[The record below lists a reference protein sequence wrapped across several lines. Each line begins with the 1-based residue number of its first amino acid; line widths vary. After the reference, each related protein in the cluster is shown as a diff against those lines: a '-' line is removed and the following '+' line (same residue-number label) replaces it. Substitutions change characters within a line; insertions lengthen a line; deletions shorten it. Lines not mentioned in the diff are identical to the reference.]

1 MRFVCLIL
9 LTAILSLCGCQT
21 PNTTNNYLTSKEL
34 SDLHKEIRWMP
45 IDTYSTSWDREKEAE
60 DWYKS
65 LTIEQKVIVN
75 NNTRPPRYE
84 IIGIELDKHS
94 ANYGEFKYGYV
105 GGTDLEDLMRKYR
118 PIFEPGFDWDVYEK
132 EQYQKWYDSLKIER
146 QIFIAHELIKKKV
159 KHDELYGLNPDGTSS
174 FETHKYGKRFEERG
188 LMYMYKWE
196 WFFEDNIK

>member
-9 LTAILSLCGCQT
+9 LNAILSLCGCQT

-94 ANYGEFKYGYV
+94 ANYGEFKYGFV
-105 GGTDLEDLMRKYR
+105 GGTSLEFLMNKYR

-132 EQYQKWYDSLKIER
+132 EQYQKWYDSLRNDR
-146 QIFIAHELIKKKV
+146 QIFINQEIAKEKARWDRV
-159 KHDELYGLNPDGTSS
+159 QGLKSDGTSS
-174 FETHKYGKRFEERG
+174 YETNFEK
-188 LMYMYKWE
+188 LMEKYKWK